1 MVKKDQVQEAVAEQ
15 VKAPVVEAV
24 AEKAEA
30 SEVPVAEEAAEQEE
44 APVVEAQKDAK
55 PAKAGKP
62 KKRPRWYVIQAR
74 SNYEKRVQGAVKEQA
89 IMTGLNSLIEDV
101 VIPVEQIIE
110 VKKGLKVKS
119 ERKFYPGYVLVKAQ
133 MTDEVWILIK
143 GTTHVIGFVGAESG
157 RKPLPISDSEAERML
172 KQMEEGVEKEKPV
185 MDVEV
190 GQEVRVL
197 DGPFATFQGLVEEV
211 DEINSKVKVSVSIF
225 GRTTPIE
232 LDYVQVE
239 KL

>member
-1 MVKKDQVQEAVAEQ
+1 MVQKDQVQEEIQDV
-15 VKAPVVEAV
+15 VVEQA
-24 AEKAEA
+24 
-30 SEVPVAEEAAEQEE
+30 E
-44 APVVEAQKDAK
+44 APVEATAAEAQEDAK
-55 PAKAGKP
+55 PAKGRKP
-62 KKRPRWYVIQAR
+62 KKRARWYVIQAR
-74 SNYEKRVQGAVKEQA
+74 SNYEKRVQSAVKEQA

-101 VIPVEQIIE
+101 VIPVEQIVE
-110 VKKGLKVKS
+110 VKKGQKVKS

-157 RKPLPISDSEAERML
+157 RKPLPISNSEAERML
-172 KQMEEGVEKEKPV
+172 KQMEEGVEKETPV
-185 MDVEV
+185 LDIEV

-197 DGPFATFQGLVEEV
+197 DGPFATFQGLVEEI
-211 DEINSKVKVSVSIF
+211 DEVQSKVKVSVSIF

-232 LDYVQVE
+232 LDFVQVE

>member
-1 MVKKDQVQEAVAEQ
+1 MTDKDQVQEVE
-15 VKAPVVEAV
+15 VSSEVVPSADVE
-24 AEKAEA
+24 EKA
-30 SEVPVAEEAAEQEE
+30 S
-44 APVVEAQKDAK
+44 KSK
-55 PAKAGKP
+55 KP
-62 KKRPRWYVIQAR
+62 KKRARWYVVQAR
-74 SNYEKRVQGAVKEQA
+74 SNYEKRVQAAIKEQA
-89 IMTGLNSLIEDV
+89 IMTGLDDKIEDV
-101 VIPVEQIIE
+101 IIPVEQVVE
-110 VKKGLKVKS
+110 VKKGQKVKS

-157 RKPLPISDSEAERML
+157 RKPLPISNSEAERML
-172 KQMEEGVEKEKPV
+172 KQMEDGVEKEKPV
-185 MDVEV
+185 MDIEV
-190 GQEVRVL
+190 GQEIRVL

-211 DEINSKVKVSVSIF
+211 DDVNSKLKVSVSIF

>member
-1 MVKKDQVQEAVAEQ
+1 MTDKDQVQEVE
-15 VKAPVVEAV
+15 VSSEVVPSADVE
-24 AEKAEA
+24 EKA
-30 SEVPVAEEAAEQEE
+30 S
-44 APVVEAQKDAK
+44 K
-55 PAKAGKP
+55 PKKP
-62 KKRPRWYVIQAR
+62 KKRARWYVVQAR
-74 SNYEKRVQGAVKEQA
+74 SNYEKRVQAAIKEQA
-89 IMTGLNSLIEDV
+89 IMTGLDDKIEDV
-101 VIPVEQIIE
+101 IIPVEQVVE
-110 VKKGLKVKS
+110 VKKGQKVKS

-157 RKPLPISDSEAERML
+157 RKPLPISNSEAERML
-172 KQMEEGVEKEKPV
+172 KQMEDGVEKEKPV
-185 MDVEV
+185 MDIEV
-190 GQEVRVL
+190 GQEIRVL

-211 DEINSKVKVSVSIF
+211 DDVNSKLKVSVSIF

>member
-1 MVKKDQVQEAVAEQ
+1 
-15 VKAPVVEAV
+15 
-24 AEKAEA
+24 
-30 SEVPVAEEAAEQEE
+30 
-44 APVVEAQKDAK
+44 
-55 PAKAGKP
+55 
-62 KKRPRWYVIQAR
+62 
-74 SNYEKRVQGAVKEQA
+74 
-89 IMTGLNSLIEDV
+89 MTGLDDLIEDV
-101 VIPVEQIIE
+101 VIPVEQIVE
-110 VKKGLKVKS
+110 VKKGQKVKS

-157 RKPLPISDSEAERML
+157 RKPLPISESEAERML

-185 MDVEV
+185 MDIEV
-190 GQEVRVL
+190 GQEIRVL

-211 DEINSKVKVSVSIF
+211 DEVNSKLKVSVSIF

>member
-1 MVKKDQVQEAVAEQ
+1 MTDKDQVQEVE
-15 VKAPVVEAV
+15 VSSEVVPSTDVE
-24 AEKAEA
+24 EKA
-30 SEVPVAEEAAEQEE
+30 S
-44 APVVEAQKDAK
+44 K
-55 PAKAGKP
+55 PKKP
-62 KKRPRWYVIQAR
+62 KKRARWYVVQAR
-74 SNYEKRVQGAVKEQA
+74 SNYEKRVQAAIKEQA
-89 IMTGLNSLIEDV
+89 IMTGLDDKIEDV
-101 VIPVEQIIE
+101 IIPVEQVVE
-110 VKKGLKVKS
+110 VKKGQKVKS

-157 RKPLPISDSEAERML
+157 RKPLPISNSEAERML
-172 KQMEEGVEKEKPV
+172 KQMEDGVEKEKPV
-185 MDVEV
+185 MDIEV
-190 GQEVRVL
+190 GQEIRVL

-211 DEINSKVKVSVSIF
+211 DDVNSKLKVSVSIF

>member
-1 MVKKDQVQEAVAEQ
+1 MTDKDQVQE
-15 VKAPVVEAV
+15 VEV
-24 AEKAEA
+24 S
-30 SEVPVAEEAAEQEE
+30 SEVVPSADVEEK
-44 APVVEAQKDAK
+44 VSK
-55 PAKAGKP
+55 PKKP
-62 KKRPRWYVIQAR
+62 KKRARWYVVQAR
-74 SNYEKRVQGAVKEQA
+74 SNYEKRVQAAIKEQA
-89 IMTGLNSLIEDV
+89 IMTGLDDKIEDV
-101 VIPVEQIIE
+101 IIPVEQVVE
-110 VKKGLKVKS
+110 VKKGQKVKS

-157 RKPLPISDSEAERML
+157 RKPLPISNSEAERML
-172 KQMEEGVEKEKPV
+172 KQMEDGVEKEKPV
-185 MDVEV
+185 MDIEV
-190 GQEVRVL
+190 GQEIRVL

-211 DEINSKVKVSVSIF
+211 DDVNSKLKVSVSIF

>member
-1 MVKKDQVQEAVAEQ
+1 MTDKDQVQEVA
-15 VKAPVVEAV
+15 
-24 AEKAEA
+24 AEVNA
-30 SEVPVAEEAAEQEE
+30 PVAETSE
-44 APVVEAQKDAK
+44 DAK
-55 PAKAGKP
+55 STAKGKKP
-62 KKRPRWYVIQAR
+62 KKRARWYVIQAR
-74 SNYEKRVQGAVKEQA
+74 SNYEKRVQAAVKEQA
-89 IMTGLNSLIEDV
+89 IMTGLDDLIEDV
-101 VIPVEQIIE
+101 VIPVEQIVE
-110 VKKGLKVKS
+110 VKKGQKVKS

-157 RKPLPISDSEAERML
+157 RKPLPISESEAERML

-185 MDVEV
+185 MDIEV
-190 GQEVRVL
+190 GQEIRVL

-211 DEINSKVKVSVSIF
+211 DEVNSKLKVSVSIF

>member
-1 MVKKDQVQEAVAEQ
+1 MTDKDQVQEVE
-15 VKAPVVEAV
+15 VSSEVVPSADVE
-24 AEKAEA
+24 EKA
-30 SEVPVAEEAAEQEE
+30 S
-44 APVVEAQKDAK
+44 K
-55 PAKAGKP
+55 PKKP
-62 KKRPRWYVIQAR
+62 KKRARWYVVQAR
-74 SNYEKRVQGAVKEQA
+74 SNYEKRVQAAIKEQA
-89 IMTGLNSLIEDV
+89 IMTGLDDKIEDV
-101 VIPVEQIIE
+101 IIPVEQVVE
-110 VKKGLKVKS
+110 VKKGQKVKS

-157 RKPLPISDSEAERML
+157 RKPLPISNSEAERML
-172 KQMEEGVEKEKPV
+172 KQMEDGVEKEKPV
-185 MDVEV
+185 MDIEV
-190 GQEVRVL
+190 GQEIRVL

-211 DEINSKVKVSVSIF
+211 DGVNSKLKVSVSIF

>member
-1 MVKKDQVQEAVAEQ
+1 MTDKDQVQEV
-15 VKAPVVEAV
+15 
-24 AEKAEA
+24 
-30 SEVPVAEEAAEQEE
+30 AAEVN
-44 APVVEAQKDAK
+44 APIAETSEDAK
-55 PAKAGKP
+55 STAKGKKP
-62 KKRPRWYVIQAR
+62 KKRARWYVIQAR
-74 SNYEKRVQGAVKEQA
+74 SNYEKRVQAAVKEQA
-89 IMTGLNSLIEDV
+89 IMTGLDDLIEDV
-101 VIPVEQIIE
+101 VIPVEQVVE
-110 VKKGLKVKS
+110 VKKGQKVKS

-157 RKPLPISDSEAERML
+157 RKPLPISESEAERML

-185 MDVEV
+185 MDIEV
-190 GQEVRVL
+190 GQEIRVL

-211 DEINSKVKVSVSIF
+211 DEVNSRLKVSVSIF

>member
-1 MVKKDQVQEAVAEQ
+1 MTEKDQVQETATEQAE
-15 VKAPVVEAV
+15 APVVEAV
-24 AEKAEA
+24 ET
-30 SEVPVAEEAAEQEE
+30 P
-44 APVVEAQKDAK
+44 AK
-55 PAKAGKP
+55 PAKGRKP
-62 KKRPRWYVIQAR
+62 KKRARWYVIQAR
-74 SNYEKRVQGAVKEQA
+74 SNYEKRVQAAVKEQA
-89 IMTGLNSLIEDV
+89 IMTGLDDKIEDV
-101 VIPVEQIIE
+101 VIPVEQVVE
-110 VKKGLKVKS
+110 VKKGQKVKS

-157 RKPLPISDSEAERML
+157 RKPLPISDSEADRML
-172 KQMEEGVEKEKPV
+172 KQMEEGIESEKPV
-185 MDVEV
+185 MDIEV
-190 GQEVRVL
+190 GQEIRVL

-211 DEINSKVKVSVSIF
+211 DELNSKLKVSVSIF

>member
-1 MVKKDQVQEAVAEQ
+1 MTDKDQVQEVATE
-15 VKAPVVEAV
+15 VNAPI
-24 AEKAEA
+24 AET
-30 SEVPVAEEAAEQEE
+30 SE
-44 APVVEAQKDAK
+44 DAK
-55 PAKAGKP
+55 STAKGKKP
-62 KKRPRWYVIQAR
+62 KKRARWYVIQAR
-74 SNYEKRVQGAVKEQA
+74 SNYEKRVQAAVKEQA
-89 IMTGLNSLIEDV
+89 IMTGLDDLIEDV
-101 VIPVEQIIE
+101 VIPVEQVVE
-110 VKKGLKVKS
+110 VKKGQKVKS

-157 RKPLPISDSEAERML
+157 RKPLPISESEAERML

-185 MDVEV
+185 MDIEV
-190 GQEVRVL
+190 GQEIRVL

-211 DEINSKVKVSVSIF
+211 DEVNSKLKVSVSIF

>member
-1 MVKKDQVQEAVAEQ
+1 MTDKDQVQEVA
-15 VKAPVVEAV
+15 
-24 AEKAEA
+24 AE
-30 SEVPVAEEAAEQEE
+30 VGTPVAESSA
-44 APVVEAQKDAK
+44 DAK
-55 PAKAGKP
+55 SESKGKKP
-62 KKRPRWYVIQAR
+62 KKRARWYVIQAR
-74 SNYEKRVQGAVKEQA
+74 SNYEKRVQAAVKEQA
-89 IMTGLNSLIEDV
+89 IMTGLDDLIEDV
-101 VIPVEQIIE
+101 VIPVEQVVE
-110 VKKGLKVKS
+110 VKKGQKVKS

-157 RKPLPISDSEAERML
+157 RKPLPISQAEADRML

-185 MDVEV
+185 MDIEV
-190 GQEVRVL
+190 GQEIRVL

-211 DEINSKVKVSVSIF
+211 DEIHSKLKVSVSIF

>member
-1 MVKKDQVQEAVAEQ
+1 MTDKDQVQE
-15 VKAPVVEAV
+15 VEV
-24 AEKAEA
+24 S
-30 SEVPVAEEAAEQEE
+30 SEVVPSAD
-44 APVVEAQKDAK
+44 VEGKASK
-55 PAKAGKP
+55 PKKP
-62 KKRPRWYVIQAR
+62 KKRARWYVVQAR
-74 SNYEKRVQGAVKEQA
+74 SNYEKRVQAAIKEQA
-89 IMTGLNSLIEDV
+89 IMTGLDDKIEDV
-101 VIPVEQIIE
+101 IIPVEQVVE
-110 VKKGLKVKS
+110 VKKGQKVKS

-157 RKPLPISDSEAERML
+157 RKPLPISNSEAERML
-172 KQMEEGVEKEKPV
+172 KQMEDGVEKEKPV
-185 MDVEV
+185 MDIEV
-190 GQEVRVL
+190 GQEIRVL

-211 DEINSKVKVSVSIF
+211 DDVNSKLKVSVSIF

>member
-1 MVKKDQVQEAVAEQ
+1 MTDKDQVQEVA
-15 VKAPVVEAV
+15 
-24 AEKAEA
+24 AEVNA
-30 SEVPVAEEAAEQEE
+30 PVAETSE
-44 APVVEAQKDAK
+44 DAK
-55 PAKAGKP
+55 STAKGKKP
-62 KKRPRWYVIQAR
+62 KKRARWYVIQAR
-74 SNYEKRVQGAVKEQA
+74 SNYEKRVQAAVKEQA
-89 IMTGLNSLIEDV
+89 IMTGLDDLIEDV
-101 VIPVEQIIE
+101 VIPVEQIVE
-110 VKKGLKVKS
+110 VKKGQKVKS
-119 ERKFYPGYVLVKAQ
+119 ERKFYPGYVLDKAQ

-157 RKPLPISDSEAERML
+157 RKPLPISESEAERML

-185 MDVEV
+185 MDIEV
-190 GQEVRVL
+190 GQEIRVL

-211 DEINSKVKVSVSIF
+211 DEVNSKLKVSVSIF

>member
-1 MVKKDQVQEAVAEQ
+1 MTDKDQVQEVA
-15 VKAPVVEAV
+15 
-24 AEKAEA
+24 AEVNA
-30 SEVPVAEEAAEQEE
+30 PVAETSE
-44 APVVEAQKDAK
+44 DAK
-55 PAKAGKP
+55 STAKGKKP
-62 KKRPRWYVIQAR
+62 KKRARWYVIQAR
-74 SNYEKRVQGAVKEQA
+74 SNYEKRVQAAVKEQA
-89 IMTGLNSLIEDV
+89 IMTGLDDLIEDV
-101 VIPVEQIIE
+101 VIPVEQVVE
-110 VKKGLKVKS
+110 VKKGQKVKS

-157 RKPLPISDSEAERML
+157 RKPLPISESEAERML

-185 MDVEV
+185 MDIEV
-190 GQEVRVL
+190 GQEIRVL

-211 DEINSKVKVSVSIF
+211 DEVNSKLKVSVSIF